1 MTTARVLNP
10 SVNRITLTKAVPIT
24 IGTLRSLTDVNV
36 AVGLGDQ
43 WTLIYDQANN
53 QFIFAQSSIGIIGT
67 VFQQANAAYV
77 QANTA
82 NALAYQANVNA
93 TAAFAQAN
101 AAYNAAN
108 SAASVAGNVFSN
120 IIISG
125 TDSKFNW
132 TIAGNADIIAN
143 ATANLVRFISGVGIE
158 IDTDVPNNAIRFV
171 TGAFAQANAA
181 QTVAIEAF
189 AIANQANILAGEA
202 FNQANTAYNEAN
214 IIFNSA
220 NAAFGEANSVNANLI
235 LAWATAN
242 LGATN
247 AVAAFAQANAAQTV
261 AIEAFT
267 AANSANTLAAEVF
280 GVANGAIS
288 NLTIAWGTANG
299 GYTQANSAQT
309 LAIEVFA
316 AANQAN
322 LLAAEVYNVVNNAFG
337 KSNASFNVYLTGTNV
352 GYNWTQTGNASIN
365 ANATSNLLKFVSGN
379 GIVLF
384 TDVANDAIL
393 FTDGGAYGY
402 ANSVGSNLT
411 LAWGQANNAQTV
423 AIEAFTQANSAQTVA
438 IEAFTAANSANTLAA
453 EVFGVAN
460 GIATNTASAWNQAN
474 TAYNEANLI
483 FGVSNAAFAQANA
496 AQTLTIQVY
505 AQSNLEFNAI
515 NAAFAQAN
523 AARYTDN
530 AYGNIAISNTD
541 SHYTWTQ
548 GGNVYLQANNTSNTL
563 NLISGAGIVLFADPV
578 NNAIRINSTA
588 TGTGTVSNAF
598 ANLYFSNTDVN
609 FNWTAVG
616 NIGFTANATSNVLE
630 FISGGGIAIYYD
642 AQNSAV
648 RINSTATGTGTGS
661 ATLLI
666 SDGPPAGPNTSN
678 TLWWESNTGFLKVW
692 YVDSNGGQWV
702 DASPNGGAAANTPY
716 AFANIELTGTD
727 SGYNWTKAGNVNITA
742 NSTSNQVLFVAGSG
756 IELDLDAPNSAIR
769 IVSTGG
775 VAINDTIINS
785 LIYG

>member
-1 MTTARVLNP
+1 MTNARVLNP

-36 AVGLGDQ
+36 AVGLGNQ
-43 WTLIYDQANN
+43 WTLIYDQPNN
-53 QFIFAQSSIGIIGT
+53 QFIFAQST
-67 VFQQANAAYV
+67 VGLVATVYNL
-77 QANTA
+77 ANTA

-108 SAASVAGNVFSN
+108 AAAGQAGNVFSN

-132 TIAGNADIIAN
+132 TIAGNADIVAN
-143 ATANLVRFISGVGIE
+143 ATANLIRIISGAGIE
-158 IDTDVPNNAIRFV
+158 IDTDLPNNAIRFV

-189 AIANQANILAGEA
+189 TAANQANILAAEA
-202 FNQANTAYNEAN
+202 YNQSNTANALAYQANVNAT
-214 IIFNSA
+214 
-220 NAAFGEANSVNANLI
+220 AAFAFANGVSSNLT
-235 LAWATAN
+235 LAWNTAN
-242 LGATN
+242 LTATN
-247 AVAAFAQANAAQTV
+247 AVAAFTQANNAQTVAIEAFTQANAAQTV
-261 AIEAFT
+261 AIEAF
-267 AANSANTLAAEVF
+267 ASANQANILAAEIF
-280 GVANGAIS
+280 GIANGHAANIV
-288 NLTIAWGTANG
+288 LAWG
-299 GYTQANSAQT
+299 QANAAQT

-322 LLAAEVYNVVNNAFG
+322 ILASEVYGVVNGAFG
-337 KSNASFNVYLTGTNV
+337 KSNASFNVYLTATNV

-384 TDVANDAIL
+384 TDVANDAVL
-393 FTDGGAYGY
+393 FTDGGTATL
-402 ANSVGSNLT
+402 ANSTQSNLVI
-411 LAWGQANNAQTV
+411 AWGTANGGFTQANNAQTV
-423 AIEAFTQANSAQTVA
+423 AIEAFAQANAAQTVA
-438 IEAFTAANSANTLAA
+438 IEAFSQANSAQTLAIQVYS
-453 EVFGVAN
+453 ESNIIFN
-460 GIATNTASAWNQAN
+460 ATNAAFGQAN
-474 TAYNEANLI
+474 SVNANLI
-483 FGVSNAAFAQANA
+483 LAWAEANIIFNAVNAAFG
-496 AQTLTIQVY
+496 
-505 AQSNLEFNAI
+505 
-515 NAAFAQAN
+515 QAN
-523 AARYTDN
+523 AARYSDN

-541 SHYTWTQ
+541 SGYSWTK

-563 NLISGAGIVLFADPV
+563 NLISGAGIVLFADTV

-702 DASPNGGAAANTPY
+702 DASPNGGSAANTPY
-716 AFANIELTGTD
+716 AFANIQLSGTD
-727 SGYNWTKAGNVNITA
+727 SGYNWTIAGKENIVA
-742 NSTSNQVLFVAGSG
+742 NSTSNLVTLVAGVG
-756 IELDLDAPNSAIR
+756 MELDLDTQNSAIR
-769 IVSTGG
+769 FIPS
-775 VAINDTIINS
+775 IINN